1 MVQTANPEINQI
13 HVDVIIGQD
22 ISQPLNFSL
31 VMANHQYPPSLT
43 QPLFNLSQGT
53 LPLVFLNQK
62 ISRFEIMEN
71 RRIKGAAVILGPA
84 GWKGAEASEARL
96 WMFGEYAEFRSRSA
110 SYAPNLAFRR
120 IGSGSY
126 CC

>member
-71 RRIKGAAVILGPA
+71 RRIKGAAVILGLA
-84 GWKGAEASEARL
+84 GWKGARGNSNLCVRLFRFDIAQEIAWPNVIAKRAHIASDH
-96 WMFGEYAEFRSRSA
+96 AE
-110 SYAPNLAFRR
+110 
-120 IGSGSY
+120 
-126 CC
+126 